1 MSENERPVSPIDAL
15 YDEENCDVIVLFNEH
30 GEPVSFEQI
39 ALIPILSQTYVIL
52 KPVIPFEGMGE
63 DEGLVFSIET
73 NESGEEYLALA
84 TDEDVID
91 QVFKIYDALME
102 GENVDD

>member
-1 MSENERPVSPIDAL
+1 
-15 YDEENCDVIVLFNEH
+15 
-30 GEPVSFEQI
+30 
-39 ALIPILSQTYVIL
+39 
-52 KPVIPFEGMGE
+52 MGE